1 MINYLTVRIL
11 SARAWTRILAF
22 II

>member
-1 MINYLTVRIL
+1 MINHLTVRIL